1 MMETG
6 LVSWIDLA
14 MNAVEVAAL
23 GAILWQLTYLRRDLM
38 ALVRVV
44 RRMDRKAPERKTG
57 AFVAVVEAEQ
67 AEMHASR
74 GGQ

>member
-6 LVSWIDLA
+6 LFSWIDLA
-14 MNAVEVAAL
+14 MNALEIAAL
-23 GAILWQLTYLRRDLM
+23 GAILWQFTYLRRDLR

-44 RRMDRKAPERKTG
+44 RRMDRKTPERKTR
-57 AFVAVVEAEQ
+57 AFVAEVEAER
-67 AEMHASR
+67 AEMQASR